1 MWYLVAA
8 TTEQPE
14 TAPDMDA
21 LQRAGANALL
31 QEALG
36 SISGA
41 ESSEGIAV
49 ELDEVLVAVYPQG
62 ARISIHVTAP
72 SLKHAE
78 EAVQSVIREALER
91 TELLSGWQVSQCKVD
106 LHPTLA
112 EESLAAAEGPG
123 APPSDIATRR
133 AQHTSTETAIPQGV
147 FDHETPDQEP
157 VMRAMAAH
165 FRSFS
170 NEDFGHLSEESGEEP
185 FVSAEDAQLAAGAL
199 VYATEI
205 VIDELYMDFASLTE
219 SDSTA
224 ADEDVVMMS
233 LYALPQAYAQFYDA
247 RFVRHF
253 LVTAVAMTSRFTFGG
268 SRILA
273 STAEELA
280 LKMILEQAASCLE
293 LYNLDSEGVTHALE
307 FFKDC
312 IYEDLD
318 HEGLY
323 YAQTAPENEESR
335 SEVKAWFD
343 PFNSERFSHPFALY
357 EKESTVS

>member
-31 QEALG
+31 QDAVG

-41 ESSEGIAV
+41 ESPEGITV
-49 ELDEVLVAVYPQG
+49 ELDEVLIAVYPQG
-62 ARISIHVTAP
+62 ARISIHATAP

-78 EAVQSVIREALER
+78 EAVQSVIREALDR
-91 TELLSGWQVSQCKVD
+91 TELLSEWQISQCEVD

-133 AQHTSTETAIPQGV
+133 AQHTSTETAIPQSV
-147 FDHETPDQEP
+147 SDHETPDQEP

-170 NEDFGHLSEESGEEP
+170 NEDFGHLSEETDEDP
-185 FVSAEDAQLAAGAL
+185 LVSAEDAQLAAGAL

-205 VIDELYMDFASLTE
+205 IIDELFMDVASLTE
-219 SDSTA
+219 SDTTA
-224 ADEDVVMMS
+224 ADEDVVMMA
-233 LYALPQAYAQFYDA
+233 LYALPQAYAHFYDA

-253 LVTAVAMTSRFTFGG
+253 LVTTLAMTSRFTTGG
-268 SRILA
+268 SRTLA

-280 LKMILEQAASCLE
+280 LKMILEQAESCLE
-293 LYNLDSEGVTHALE
+293 LYNLDSEGITRALE
-307 FFKDC
+307 SFRDG

-323 YAQTAPENEESR
+323 YAQTAPTDEEAR
-335 SEVKAWFD
+335 SEVKAWFN
-343 PFNSERFSHPFALY
+343 PFNSDRYSHPFALY
-357 EKESTVS
+357 EKESSVS